1 MQAEVSAYQLS
12 QWIIQDSF
20 NKLFLLWN
28 THSIVLTVP
37 KYSSRLTYICDF
49 IVRSNI
55 PLSSLVPSESYEDYV
70 SRSSAAIKQIVTACP
85 NKGKGFRSLYIL
97 LDTFNTRNRQRS
109 ANRNTF
115 IMGSLYR
122 TEFKVDLQFLA
133 SSILNQNIFNLWD
146 REKKK
151 AKLNRRLLNCESLYF
166 AWSFYIRL
174 QLSIRQPIFSGELLR
189 NVFSHQLAG
198 LQQV

>member
-1 MQAEVSAYQLS
+1 MQAEISACQLS

-20 NKLFLLWN
+20 NKVFLLWY
-28 THSIVLTVP
+28 THSVVLTVP

-97 LDTFNTRNRQRS
+97 LDTFNTRNRQRF

-115 IMGSLYR
+115 IMGSLYC
-122 TEFKVDLQFLA
+122 TEFKADLQFLA

-151 AKLNRRLLNCESLYF
+151 
-166 AWSFYIRL
+166 
-174 QLSIRQPIFSGELLR
+174 RQ
-189 NVFSHQLAG
+189 N
-198 LQQV
+198 